1 MKEKTFKQLIIIV
14 CSLIMVCFMYFILFK
29 SSKGEDS
36 FAKNLIEQ
44 EAKEDKKLSDIYPKP
59 FLKEEVKK

>member
-1 MKEKTFKQLIIIV
+1 MKERTFKQLIIII

-44 EAKEDKKLSDIYPKP
+44 EAKEDKKLSDTYLNH
-59 FLKEEVKK
+59 F